1 MILER
6 WFGEK
11 KQHVIVHD
19 NSKGIILEEGEGSLK
34 RADYQKLIRNRGRPI
49 EQVRTDMCKREVERD
64 IEINPLKLKKHFHD
78 NADFESAENVEKVNF
93 QNVKMNMKK
102 YTNELTFKGESFLEG
117 FLGFYGMELNNAV
130 DRYEKRLQAYES
142 IDLDTGEKMVYIAK
156 LRNGKSQNLSPDMKT
171 IENAQK
177 KLREFEQ
184 TLEKKQREQLSLTQ
198 KITSNNDK
206 GEGE

>member
-1 MILER
+1 MER

-11 KQHVIVHD
+11 KQYIIVHD
-19 NSKGIILEEGEGSLK
+19 NSKGVILEEGESSLK

-49 EQVRTDMCKREVERD
+49 EQVRTDMCKREVEQD
-64 IEINPLKLKKHFHD
+64 IEINSIKLKRHFHG

-93 QNVKMNMKK
+93 QNFKINTKK
-102 YTNELTFKGESFLEG
+102 FTNELTFMGESFLEG
-117 FLGFYGMELNNAV
+117 FLGFYGMELNSAI
-130 DRYEKRLQAYES
+130 DRYEKRLQVYES
-142 IDLDTGEKMVYIAK
+142 IDLDTGEKMVYIVK
-156 LRNGKSQNLSPDMKT
+156 LRNGKRQNLSPDMKT

-184 TLEKKQREQLSLTQ
+184 TLEKKQREQLRLTQ

-206 GEGE
+206 KEGE